1 MVSGASNQ
9 RRNTMAEQ
17 RTAIAEEKKVRNIRS
32 LALMEAAEFFRDSD
46 GVVAKVLDEFAY
58 RASQGLD
65 IVPEE
70 E

>member
-1 MVSGASNQ
+1 
-9 RRNTMAEQ
+9 MAEQ
-17 RTAIAEEKKVRNIRS
+17 RTEIAEKEAQNIRS
-32 LALMEAAEFFRDSD
+32 MALMEAAEFFRDSD